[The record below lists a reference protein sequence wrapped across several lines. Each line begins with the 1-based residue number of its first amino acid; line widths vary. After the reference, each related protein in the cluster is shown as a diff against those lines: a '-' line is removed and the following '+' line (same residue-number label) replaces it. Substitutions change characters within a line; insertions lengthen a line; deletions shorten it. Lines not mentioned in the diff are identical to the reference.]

1 MGSQRLSPR
10 STRRIARSTG
20 LDIVR
25 AWAHGGY
32 VFDFVIADPSA
43 PDGHRHGVWDSK
55 TGEWELLPPDSARIG
70 HYTTCRELFRPV
82 DTDQR

>member
-20 LDIVR
+20 LDVVR

-32 VFDFVIADPSA
+32 WFDFVIADPGR
-43 PDGHRHGVWDSK
+43 PDGHRHGEWNK
-55 TGEWELLPPDSARIG
+55 TSGEWRMLLEPV
-70 HYTTCRELFRPV
+70 HYDTCRELFPRPV
-82 DTDQR
+82 STDRTT